1 MSFVETIENIDQKIL
16 LAINEGHT
24 EWTDAFMFYMSEK
37 WIMIPFYLL
46 ILYFIQK
53 NYGWKTCGIFLL
65 SALSLIVICDLTA
78 THLFKN
84 VFMRYRPSHHLE
96 LKEKLHFVND
106 YRGGTY
112 GFYSSHASNMMA
124 LAVFTGY
131 FLYGKVKHYS
141 IIAFTL
147 VFIISVSRIY
157 LGVHYPSDVLMGIFM
172 GFLFALAFIFIYA
185 RIFEPIKRNKI

>member
-1 MSFVETIENIDQKIL
+1 MSIFETIEYIDQEL
-16 LAINEGHT
+16 LLTINGAHT
-24 EWTDAFMFYMSEK
+24 DFIDQFMFYLSEK

-46 ILYFIQK
+46 IIYYIQK
-53 NYGWKTCGIFLL
+53 IYGWKTCGYFLL
-65 SALSLIVICDLTA
+65 FAIGLVAICDLTT

-84 VFMRYRPSHHLE
+84 VFLRYRPSHHLE

-106 YRGGTY
+106 YRGGTF

-141 IIAFTL
+141 TL
-147 VFIISVSRIY
+147 ALSIVLLIGISRIY
-157 LGVHYPSDVLMGIFM
+157 LGVHYPSDVFVGYLMGGLIAILFILLYIKIFS
-172 GFLFALAFIFIYA
+172 
-185 RIFEPIKRNKI
+185 PIKRNLI